1 MYFRSDSREMLFRGD
16 SREEKV
22 KRKIRRL
29 EELLPHLKEGRYRI
43 GPHVAKHM
51 VQEGFT
57 ELDVLRAVEWGR
69 ELAVY
74 AEDER
79 MLVLGYMVIPP
90 RLKLPL
96 HVVLE
101 YKNPRWVDVVT
112 AFIPR
117 EPHRVYSRAR
127 VAALVRFDGALEE
140 VEWVRP
146 KQMEIEK

>member
-1 MYFRSDSREMLFRGD
+1 
-16 SREEKV
+16 V

-29 EELLPHLKEGRYRI
+29 EELLPHLREGRYRI

-79 MLVLGYMVIPP
+79 MLVLGYMVVPP

-101 YKNPRWVDVVT
+101 YKNSRWVDVVT

-117 EPHRVYSRAR
+117 DPHRVYSRAR
-127 VAALVRFDGALEE
+127 VAALVRFDGTLEE

-146 KQMEIEK
+146 KQIEVER